1 MDDFDNL
8 RDDFDF
14 SDSDFN
20 SSPSLDDS
28 PDEFDQLRRSSA
40 RSETMFNELTE
51 DGIRTSSSS
60 SRSSGFSMSNF
71 TPGQRVILA
80 ALVVLNLLVIS
91 IGLMVVLGVIGG

>member
-60 SRSSGFSMSNF
+60 QSSGFSMSNF